1 MPLPEREFRLQLL
14 PGPERES
21 AAVARILQINNYA
34 DPVGGAEVYALA
46 LTRELAER
54 GHAVT
59 FFGTSPDR
67 EENAESLRVVRR
79 PRYDARL
86 LFLDSTVRNALEAT
100 VGRTRPELVH
110 VHNVF
115 SLGLDVLEFLATTGI
130 PIVQTVHDFGLLCPN
145 SWCVWGDGTPC
156 PGGVGAKCFL
166 HDCQR
171 NYPYDPEVALHTL
184 LKQRV
189 LAGIVDLAL
198 CPSRYLAERMRASG
212 ARDVRHLNYFIDPI
226 AAGAAGEREAS
237 ELVYIG
243 RLEPEKGV
251 EHLLEAM
258 PHVLRADPLAHL
270 TVIGGGTREEALVE
284 RARNLGL
291 GGSVAFRSHVPRAE
305 LGRVYATATACVL
318 PSIWSENSPLV
329 AYECLAAGL
338 PMIASRIGGIPEL
351 VEDGRAGFTFAP
363 RDPRDLAEKA
373 VRLLALPPEERT
385 RMSVAMRATAEGF
398 RIGAHL
404 DRIEELYAEVR
415 SRPRSMAVGS
425 TIDRDLL
432 TVLGEY
438 SGERARLGALF
449 HEHTGYIRHLEQTLA
464 DRPPTASAEEQGR
477 LICELEA
484 SLAQHRERLE
494 QLESGGP
501 REILRR
507 LARALHISRV
517 LRS

>member
-1 MPLPEREFRLQLL
+1 M
-14 PGPERES
+14 
-21 AAVARILQINNYA
+21 VKILQINNYA

-54 GHAVT
+54 GHQVL

-67 EENAESLRVVRR
+67 EEDAQALRIVRR
-79 PRYDARL
+79 PRYDVR
-86 LFLDSTVRNALEAT
+86 FLYHDPLVRNSLEAT
-100 VGRTRPELVH
+100 VARSRPELLH
-110 VHNVF
+110 LHNVF
-115 SLGLDVLEFLATTGI
+115 SLGVDVLEFLGSTRI

-184 LKQRV
+184 LKQRT
-189 LAGIVDLAL
+189 LAGIVDLAI

-226 AAGAAGEREAS
+226 AAGAAGERDQR

-258 PHVLRADPLAHL
+258 PHILRVDPLVHL
-270 TVIGGGTREEALVE
+270 TVIGGGTLEGPLAE
-284 RARNLGL
+284 RARGLGL
-291 GGSVAFRSHVPRAE
+291 GSSATFMSHVPRSE
-305 LGRVYATATACVL
+305 LGRIYATATACVL

-338 PMIASRIGGIPEL
+338 PMVASRIGGIPEL
-351 VEDGRAGFTFAP
+351 VQEGLCGFTFTP

-373 VRLLALPPEERT
+373 LRLLGLEPSERA
-385 RMSVAMRATAEGF
+385 RMSVAMRGAAEGF
-398 RIGAHL
+398 RIAAHL
-404 DRIEELYAEVR
+404 DRIEELYGEVR
-415 SRPRSMAVGS
+415 SRPRSAPGASS

-432 TVLGEY
+432 AVLAEY
-438 SGERARLGALF
+438 GSEKGRLGALF
-449 HEHTGYIRHLEQTLA
+449 LEHTGYIRHLEQTLA
-464 DRPPTASAEEQGR
+464 ARPPAASAEEHRR
-477 LICELEA
+477 LIRDLES
-484 SLAQHRERLE
+484 SLAQHRARLE
-494 QLESGGP
+494 ALESGGP
-501 REILRR
+501 KQILRR
-507 LARALHISRV
+507 LARALNISKV
-517 LRS
+517 LRG

>member
-1 MPLPEREFRLQLL
+1 
-14 PGPERES
+14 
-21 AAVARILQINNYA
+21 VRILQINNYA

-54 GHAVT
+54 GHRVV

-67 EENAESLRVVRR
+67 EEDAETLRVVRR
-79 PRYDARL
+79 PRYDVRF
-86 LFLDSTVRNALEAT
+86 LFHDPLVRDALEAI
-100 VGRTRPELVH
+100 VARVRPDLVH

-115 SLGLDVLEFLATTGI
+115 SLGVDVLEFLGTTGI

-184 LKQRV
+184 LKQRT
-189 LAGIVDLAL
+189 LAGIVDLAI

-226 AAGAAGEREAS
+226 AAGAARERDS
-237 ELVYIG
+237 RELVYIG
-243 RLEPEKGV
+243 RLEPEKGI

-258 PHVLRADPLAHL
+258 THILRTDPRVHL
-270 TVIGGGTREEALVE
+270 TVIGGGSLEGALVE
-284 RARNLGL
+284 RARSLGL
-291 GGSVAFRSHVPRAE
+291 GGSATFQSHVPRAE

-351 VEDGRAGFTFAP
+351 VEEGLGGFTFTP
-363 RDPRDLAEKA
+363 RDPRDLAEK
-373 VRLLALPPEERT
+373 VLRLLGLEPSERA
-385 RMSVAMRATAEGF
+385 RMSVAMRAAAEGF
-398 RIGAHL
+398 RITAHL
-404 DRIEELYAEVR
+404 DRIEELYGEVR
-415 SRPRSMAVGS
+415 SRPKSALGASS

-432 TVLGEY
+432 TVLAECGSEK
-438 SGERARLGALF
+438 GRLGALF
-449 HEHTGYIRHLEQTLA
+449 LEHTGYIRHLEQTIA
-464 DRPPTASAEEQGR
+464 ARPPTASAEDHRR
-477 LICELEA
+477 LIRELEA
-484 SLAQHRERLE
+484 SLAQHRARLDA
-494 QLESGGP
+494 LESGGP
-501 REILRR
+501 KQILRR
-507 LARALHISRV
+507 LARALHISKV